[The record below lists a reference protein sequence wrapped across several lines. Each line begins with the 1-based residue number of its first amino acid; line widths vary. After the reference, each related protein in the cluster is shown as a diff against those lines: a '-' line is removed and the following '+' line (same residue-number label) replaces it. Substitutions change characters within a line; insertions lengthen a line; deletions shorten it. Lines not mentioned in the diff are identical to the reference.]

1 MLQTRRC
8 SALLFAAGA
17 LLCLSLPVGAAGSV
31 ALPAGSTGSVVPLP
45 TGAAGSVAPLPTS
58 DYLTRPACHTP
69 APAHAGCLA
78 MELVPRT
85 AEARARTHP
94 LGITRGG
101 PLQAPSPQNGGDGLR
116 PTDLRAAYFRGEAPE
131 APASAPQTIA
141 LVDAYNDP
149 SAEADLGVYD
159 KEFGIEAC
167 TEADGCFEQV
177 NQQGERGHPP
187 FPTSEAQ
194 RGEQLTV
201 CEDTK
206 ATKATREAACA
217 MVEEA
222 EGWAVEISTD
232 IETANAICQKHCHI
246 VLVEATT
253 DSFEDLEAAEETA
266 VRIGHEAERT
276 GTCATKVEVCDTE
289 VSNSWGGP
297 EPVLDSPAFDHPGTV
312 ITASA
317 GDDGY
322 LNWTEAAEAEA
333 AKEAYYSGP
342 DYPASSP
349 NVVAVGGTRLGLSAA
364 GAWKEETVWNDDPR
378 GGEENY
384 GAGGGG
390 CSTQFSAPEWQ
401 RDVADWAKVG
411 CGTGADAKRAVADVS
426 ADADPYSGVAVYD
439 SVPDPHEEL
448 VGKETETIKDATPL
462 SWWPI
467 GGTSVASPIVASMFA
482 LAGGSHGVEYPA
494 QTLYE
499 HLQTGLLHPV
509 TSGGNGECDDLYSE
523 DPITHTT
530 CDGSMNPFSERFA
543 FDCGKGVLICN
554 AGPGYN
560 GPAGVGTPD
569 GIGALVPLTEAE
581 RKAIEAKHAEEAK
594 KQAEAEAAAKL
605 KAEEE
610 AAAKAKEG
618 KQAEG
623 PLDEKPAPGE
633 TGSKGNGGG
642 SLTTGEAGA
651 GGSGDSGA
659 GGAGADTSPHSS
671 AIVTGPTPAH
681 SGKGSAGRGAVRLS
695 KLALTA
701 RASTVFASG
710 LPTISQ
716 VAFAFTLSAPARVRV
731 TLSRLVRVGG
741 RVRWASAPGGFTLPA
756 ARGHYRTHLRGR
768 GTLPAGR
775 YRLTLTPVHGAAR
788 SLTFQLG

>member
-1 MLQTRRC
+1 MHVR
-8 SALLFAAGA
+8 SAIVAAAGVLIV
-17 LLCLSLPVGAAGSV
+17 LL
-31 ALPAGSTGSVVPLP
+31 LP
-45 TGAAGSVAPLPTS
+45 TTAAGSVAPLPAS
-58 DYLTRPACHTP
+58 NYLIRPACHAP
-69 APAHAGCLA
+69 APGQASCLA
-78 MELVPRT
+78 VELVPRT
-85 AEARARTHP
+85 AEARAHTHP
-94 LGITRGG
+94 LGITRAG
-101 PLQAPSPQNGGDGLR
+101 PLEASGPQGGAYGLR
-116 PTDLRAAYFRGEAPE
+116 PVDLRAAYFHGEAAE

-149 SAEADLGVYD
+149 EAEADLGVYD

-187 FPTSEAQ
+187 FPASEAE
-194 RGEQLTV
+194 RGEELTV
-201 CEDTK
+201 CEDTN
-206 ATKATREAACA
+206 ATKARREAACT

-253 DSFEDLEAAEETA
+253 DFVSDLEAAEETA
-266 VRIGHEAERT
+266 VRIGHEAEKT
-276 GTCATKVEVCDTE
+276 PPCTKNEACDTE
-289 VSNSWGGP
+289 VSNSWGGS
-297 EPVLDSPAFDHPGTV
+297 EPPLDSPAFDHPGTV

-322 LNWTEAAEAEA
+322 LNWTMAAEAKA
-333 AKEAYYSGP
+333 AEEAYYAGA

-349 NVVAVGGTRLGLSAA
+349 HVVAVGGTRLSVSAT

-401 RDVADWAKVG
+401 REVPDWAKVG
-411 CGTGADAKRAVADVS
+411 CGTGAEAKRAVADIS
-426 ADADPYSGVAVYD
+426 ADADPYSGIAVYD
-439 SVPDPHEEL
+439 SVPDYHEEV
-448 VGKETETIKDATPL
+448 VGNKVTTINTPL
-462 SWWPI
+462 GWWPI

-499 HLQTGLLHPV
+499 HLGTGLLHAV
-509 TSGGNGECDDLYSE
+509 TSGGNGECDASYAS
-523 DPITHTT
+523 
-530 CDGSMNPFSERFA
+530 CGGSMNPLSSRFA

-569 GIGALVPLTEAE
+569 GIGALAPLTEAE
-581 RKAIEAKHAEEAK
+581 RGAIEVKHAEEATK
-594 KQAEAEAAAKL
+594 KAEAEAAEAASKL

-618 KQAEG
+618 KPAEG
-623 PLDEKPAPGE
+623 PLEEKPAPAE

-651 GGSGDSGA
+651 GGSGDSGE
-659 GGAGADTSPHSS
+659 GGAGAGAGNSSPHSS
-671 AIVTGPTPAH
+671 AIATGSSTPAS
-681 SGKGSAGRGAVRLS
+681 SGKASSGDGAARLS
-695 KLALTA
+695 NLMLTA
-701 RASTVFASG
+701 RASAVFAGG

-716 VAFAFTLSAPARVRV
+716 VAFAFTLSATARVRV
-731 TLSRLVRVGG
+731 TLSRLVRVDGHL
-741 RVRWASAPGGFTLPA
+741 RWDSAPGGFTFSAP
-756 ARGHYRTHLRGR
+756 RGHDRTHLRGR

-788 SLTFQLG
+788 SLGFRLG

>member
-1 MLQTRRC
+1 MLTV
-8 SALLFAAGA
+8 AGVLLA
-17 LLCLSLPVGAAGSV
+17 LSLPAV
-31 ALPAGSTGSVVPLP
+31 
-45 TGAAGSVAPLPTS
+45 AAGSVAPLPTGVAGSVAPLPAS

-78 MELVPRT
+78 VELVPRT

-101 PLQAPSPQNGGDGLR
+101 PLEAPSPQNGGDGLR
-116 PTDLRAAYFRGEAPE
+116 PMDLRAAYFHGEAAE

-149 SAEADLGVYD
+149 EAEADLGVYD
-159 KEFGIEAC
+159 EAFGIAAC

-253 DSFEDLEAAEETA
+253 DSYENLEAAEETA
-266 VRIGHEAERT
+266 VRLGNEAEQT
-276 GTCATKVEVCDTE
+276 PTCATEACDTE
-289 VSNSWGGP
+289 VSNSWGGS

-333 AKEAYYSGP
+333 AKEAYYSGA

-349 NVVAVGGTRLGLSAA
+349 NVVAVGGTRLSLSGA
-364 GAWKEETVWNDDPR
+364 GAWKEETVWNDDPP

-401 RDVADWAKVG
+401 RAVPDWAKVG

-439 SVPDPHEEL
+439 SVPDPHEAV
-448 VGKETETIKDATPL
+448 VGKETETIRDATPL
-462 SWWPI
+462 YWWPI

-499 HLQTGLLHPV
+499 HLETGLLHPV
-509 TSGGNGECDDLYSE
+509 TSGGNGECDGLYIEGPSA
-523 DPITHTT
+523 
-530 CDGSMNPFSERFA
+530 CKGSMNLRSARFA
-543 FDCGKGVLICN
+543 FDCGNGVLICN

-569 GIGALVPLTEAE
+569 GIAALVPLTEAE
-581 RKAIEAKHAEEAK
+581 RKAIEAKHAEEATK
-594 KQAEAEAAAKL
+594 KAEAEAAAKQ
-605 KAEEE
+605 KAEAE
-610 AAAKAKEG
+610 AAAISAREAKEAESRKAAEA
-618 KQAEG
+618 KQASEKTEQTEAEK
-623 PLDEKPAPGE
+623 LAKELEDEARVGVGLGGSTNGSASNTKGAGSE
-633 TGSKGNGGG
+633 SQSATSNGSASSSSAGGTGS
-642 SLTTGEAGA
+642 TI
-651 GGSGDSGA
+651 
-659 GGAGADTSPHSS
+659 H
-671 AIVTGPTPAH
+671 
-681 SGKGSAGRGAVRLS
+681 LS
-695 KLALTA
+695 HLMLTA
-701 RASTVFASG
+701 RASAVLARG
-710 LPTISQ
+710 EPTISQ

-731 TLSRLVRVGG
+731 RVRVTLSRLVRAGG
-741 RVRWASAPGGFTLPA
+741 HTRWVTAPGGFTLSA
-756 ARGHYRTHLRGR
+756 ARGHDRTHLRGR
-768 GTLPAGR
+768 GTLTAGR
-775 YRLTLTPVHGAAR
+775 YRLTLTPAHGAVR
-788 SLTFQLG
+788 SLGFLLG